1 METLNIK
8 DMSVEQLKSMAYD
21 TLAIIE
27 QNQRNLQ
34 LLNQEIGKKE
44 LYHLSEKEKL
54 RIGEKIKEKPDEP
67 KIKKENN

>member
-34 LLNQEIGKKE
+34 LLNQEIAKK
-44 LYHLSEKEKL
+44 S
-54 RIGEKIKEKPDEP
+54 GEKTDEP
-67 KIKKENN
+67 KIKNENN

>member
-34 LLNQEIGKKE
+34 LLNQEIAKK
-44 LYHLSEKEKL
+44 SA
-54 RIGEKIKEKPDEP
+54 EKPDES
-67 KIKKENN
+67 

>member
-8 DMSVEQLKSMAYD
+8 DMSIDQLKSMAYD

-34 LLNQEIGKKE
+34 LLNQEIAKK
-44 LYHLSEKEKL
+44 ST
-54 RIGEKIKEKPDEP
+54 EKPDEP
-67 KIKKENN
+67 KTKNRNN